1 MFEGICEKVWR
12 HFNANKVPFFAS
24 VFVKVDMCCFVEFKL
39 NQNAIS
45 LDICC
50 TNSIDFEIFEKKL
63 APKELSLP
71 ADSENRKKRI
81 LKNLEMCCFVKRGQH
96 SFKYPY
102 LLMHVPEMNSIQAHP
117 AYYRMHKT
125 KDMFHLQAH
134 PILIIIKKY
143 TIVTVI
149 AHALIIRYKRTHA
162 LISGISACAF
172 KRPHSNHN

>member
-1 MFEGICEKVWR
+1 MFEGIWEKVWG

-81 LKNLEMCCFVKRGQH
+81 LKNLEMCCFVKRGQQCH
-96 SFKYPY
+96 
-102 LLMHVPEMNSIQAHP
+102 
-117 AYYRMHKT
+117 
-125 KDMFHLQAH
+125 
-134 PILIIIKKY
+134 
-143 TIVTVI
+143 
-149 AHALIIRYKRTHA
+149 
-162 LISGISACAF
+162 
-172 KRPHSNHN
+172 

>member
-1 MFEGICEKVWR
+1 MVVALTLLGKNTAAIPSSGTRRLFLKQTSRNAFNHSFTFPPPDPPAGYVCKVWSILKSLFESTVFEGIWEKVWR

-71 ADSENRKKRI
+71 ADLENRKKRI
-81 LKNLEMCCFVKRGQH
+81 LKNLEMCCFVKRGQ
-96 SFKYPY
+96 
-102 LLMHVPEMNSIQAHP
+102 LTHV
-117 AYYRMHKT
+117 
-125 KDMFHLQAH
+125 
-134 PILIIIKKY
+134 
-143 TIVTVI
+143 TIRRK
-149 AHALIIRYKRTHA
+149 LK
-162 LISGISACAF
+162 
-172 KRPHSNHN
+172 